1 MCVCVHVSACVCVL
15 SHNNLEVTAYQVCL
29 NTCFEFILIHLNRQF
44 TTLLAVL
51 LLGFKSDT
59 LLKYLL
65 IQHCGVAIILIS
77 KVTGWSVIFQ
87 KVWTSLH
94 MKCFGSAQCAFSRQ
108 MLYFYIWYN
117 ALNIFLHPFWDI
129 YLYLLNVYFLFIF
142 IVFEYFYTFLFDFY
156 YVLKYFWLLR
166 YRQFE
171 MFMVFPTTN
180 HLLFLSID
188 ICSCKSSKIV

>member
-1 MCVCVHVSACVCVL
+1 MCLCVRACICLCVCVL

-44 TTLLAVL
+44 TTLLSVL
-51 LLGFKSDT
+51 ILGFKPDT

-108 MLYFYIWYN
+108 MLLFLFLIQCIEHIFTPILGYLHLFTKCLHFIYFHCFWILLYFFVWLLLCIE
-117 ALNIFLHPFWDI
+117 IFLTVTLQTIWD
-129 YLYLLNVYFLFIF
+129 VYGL
-142 IVFEYFYTFLFDFY
+142 
-156 YVLKYFWLLR
+156 
-166 YRQFE
+166 
-171 MFMVFPTTN
+171 P
-180 HLLFLSID
+180 
-188 ICSCKSSKIV
+188 

>member
-1 MCVCVHVSACVCVL
+1 MLSACVCVL

-44 TTLLAVL
+44 TTLLSVL
-51 LLGFKSDT
+51 ILGFKSDT

-65 IQHCGVAIILIS
+65 IQHRGVAILLIS

-87 KVWTSLH
+87 RSEQVCTW
-94 MKCFGSAQCAFSRQ
+94 
-108 MLYFYIWYN
+108 N
-117 ALNIFLHPFWDI
+117 ALEVHNVPSVGRCSISIFGTMHWT
-129 YLYLLNVYFLFIF
+129 
-142 IVFEYFYTFLFDFY
+142 YFYTHLGIFTLFTKCLHFIY
-156 YVLKYFWLLR
+156 FHCFWILLYFFVWLLLCIEIFWLLR

-188 ICSCKSSKIV
+188 IVVARVQKVCKIM